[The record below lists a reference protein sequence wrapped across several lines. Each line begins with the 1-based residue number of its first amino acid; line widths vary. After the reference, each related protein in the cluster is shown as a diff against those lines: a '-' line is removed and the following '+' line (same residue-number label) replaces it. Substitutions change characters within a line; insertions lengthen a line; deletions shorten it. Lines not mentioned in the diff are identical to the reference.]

1 MYSNTIISYISLYI
15 LTIIAQQRYNDT
27 RVRNKMSSDNN
38 PQSTE
43 EKIAQSIVP
52 FARDDARARYLGLR
66 ASGFTIREALR
77 LIGKAQS
84 TLSAWRHDE
93 TFSDLETRLP
103 ELRRELALEY
113 ANLEF
118 LRNYRLILE
127 KDYRVIKDSLD
138 KTKVLTTQ
146 DHQYLLK
153 LRSHYTPQQLQVIE
167 VLYSAG
173 KQGQGLDFTNF
184 VLTMARTKE
193 EVKIETRQ
201 RSESELATI
210 EEKD

>member
-1 MYSNTIISYISLYI
+1 MTFRLGSVIIEGISRI
-15 LTIIAQQRYNDT
+15 D
-27 RVRNKMSSDNN
+27 MSEVV
-38 PQSTE
+38 STE
-43 EKIAQSIVP
+43 ERIAQSIVP
-52 FARDDARARYLGLR
+52 YARDDARCRYLGLR

-93 TFSDLETRLP
+93 TFSGLEIRLP

-127 KDYRVIKDSLD
+127 KDYRVIKGSLD
-138 KTKVLTTQ
+138 KNAVLSAQ

-167 VLYSAG
+167 TLYAAG
-173 KQGQGLDFTNF
+173 SGAEGFDFTQF
-184 VLTMARTKE
+184 VLTASRTKDE
-193 EVKIETRQ
+193 IRIETRN
-201 RSESELATI
+201 RNEPELSTI
-210 EEKD
+210 EEND